1 MPVSGYIITSN
12 SDLILLSPKSIVI
25 KLTRIGPEES
35 QKIQGDISKA
45 MALLAPAI
53 SKIDIL
59 PNLKDWDSRIKRGK
73 LQYEVL
79 DPLS

>member
-45 MALLAPAI
+45 MSLLVPAM
-53 SKIDIL
+53 SKNKGLVL
-59 PNLKDWDSRIKRGK
+59 PRIH
-73 LQYEVL
+73 
-79 DPLS
+79 LSVQ

>member
-1 MPVSGYIITSN
+1 MFEFIDKMHDHEDFSF
-12 SDLILLSPKSIVI
+12 
-25 KLTRIGPEES
+25 
-35 QKIQGDISKA
+35 
-45 MALLAPAI
+45 
-53 SKIDIL
+53 DIL